1 MPKLEILSG
10 KREGD
15 VVDLPADGLDIGNRK
30 NARLSIRDPW
40 ISWNHAK
47 IICEEGRFIIEDL
60 GSSNGTQVN
69 GRKITRQP
77 LQPQDE
83 ILLGKTRIR
92 FVEASS
98 GAPSIA
104 PPPAFSASSSD
115 DNSPSQ
121 TMRLSRSDMAMAVA
135 SAQGGQLAAL
145 ERERDELKRM
155 KEVLEK
161 FLDLSPEERSALAR
175 SSSGP
180 AAAPSS
186 GVDADAAEKARQEAV
201 AKVIALEGKLA
212 EAESR
217 AVDAENRAKAA
228 AEDKK
233 KEVARLKTKHDEELA
248 TLKLQMA
255 DAENARAKAEE
266 KAADLAKKVETA
278 AASANERAD
287 RIQKELETAR
297 KSAIDA
303 EARASKLEQNL
314 DAARRATGRLSAS
327 GQDGNPELDSIKV
340 ELAQA
345 KAERDDWQRKHEE
358 TRAEIDRISMEQI
371 ELEDQLRKQIAELEA
386 ELKKTKGS

>member
-47 IICEEGRFIIEDL
+47 IVCEEGRFIIEDL

-69 GRKITRQP
+69 GRKVTRQP

-92 FVEASS
+92 FVEVSS
-98 GAPSIA
+98 GGPSIVA
-104 PPPAFSASSSD
+104 PAVLSPSTSD

-121 TMRLSRSDMAMAVA
+121 TMRLSRSDMAMAAA
-135 SAQGGQLAAL
+135 SAHSGQLAAV
-145 ERERDELKRM
+145 ERERDELKKM

-161 FLDLSPEERSALAR
+161 FLDLSPEERAALAGG
-175 SSSGP
+175 SP
-180 AAAPSS
+180 APAAPSS
-186 GVDADAAEKARQEAV
+186 GVDAGAAEKARQDAV
-201 AKVIALEGKLA
+201 AKIIELEGKLA
-212 EAESR
+212 EVESR
-217 AVDAENRAKAA
+217 AVDAENRAKSA

-233 KEVARLKTKHDEELA
+233 KEASRLKTKHDEELA
-248 TLKLQMA
+248 TLKLQLA
-255 DAENARAKAEE
+255 DAENARARAEE
-266 KAADLAKKVETA
+266 KAADLARKVETA

-327 GQDGNPELDSIKV
+327 GQDANPELDSVKV

-345 KAERDDWQRKHEE
+345 KAERDDWQRKHDE

-371 ELEDQLRKQIAELEA
+371 ELEDQLRKQIADLEA
-386 ELKKTKGS
+386 ELKKTKGP